1 MGQRPFVLSSQ
12 TEIVVMQI
20 QLLRKTVCQFLVS
33 LLPTFL
39 RYSPQPTQSP
49 PFSNTLGSFHCSGL
63 WEVEDILAR
72 GRRASW
78 LHPAEFYI
86 FNAGSGYCPWVW
98 DELTVGDVMAT
109 ERKSV
114 DGGESG
120 LFQAILIVRSIAE
133 GEGIFLYTFLAVF
146 RGKSNLQLLFLC
158 LVQ

>member
-1 MGQRPFVLSSQ
+1 
-12 TEIVVMQI
+12 
-20 QLLRKTVCQFLVS
+20 
-33 LLPTFL
+33 
-39 RYSPQPTQSP
+39 
-49 PFSNTLGSFHCSGL
+49 
-63 WEVEDILAR
+63 
-72 GRRASW
+72 
-78 LHPAEFYI
+78 
-86 FNAGSGYCPWVW
+86 
-98 DELTVGDVMAT
+98 MAT

>member
-1 MGQRPFVLSSQ
+1 M
-12 TEIVVMQI
+12 
-20 QLLRKTVCQFLVS
+20 
-33 LLPTFL
+33 
-39 RYSPQPTQSP
+39 
-49 PFSNTLGSFHCSGL
+49 
-63 WEVEDILAR
+63 
-72 GRRASW
+72 
-78 LHPAEFYI
+78 
-86 FNAGSGYCPWVW
+86 W

-120 LFQAILIVRSIAE
+120 LIQAILIVRSIAE